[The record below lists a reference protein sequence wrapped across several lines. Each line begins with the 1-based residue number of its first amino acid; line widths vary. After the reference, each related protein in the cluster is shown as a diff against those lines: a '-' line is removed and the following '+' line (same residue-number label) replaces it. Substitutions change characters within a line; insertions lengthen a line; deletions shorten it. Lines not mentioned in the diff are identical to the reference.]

1 MNKHLSCRR
10 QAWLVTAH
18 VAGLVVGIC
27 ASSFAASSALPQPTS
42 TPATKPVQH
51 IQVMQAT
58 NAVDVYDFMEVT
70 VRPDQPVSGNPFTD
84 MVVNGEFSLVKDGT
98 PMKVDGFCDSPDG
111 SLYRIRFMP
120 ALPGEYQYTVTLR
133 EGENEISRTGSFTAR
148 RAWRHGLLRVDL
160 KHPFHFIWEGTGKHY
175 FWNGTTTYYLMGWQS
190 DAEIRRII
198 DRLTDLKIN
207 RLRVLLYGR
216 NEDRP

>member
-1 MNKHLSCRR
+1 MKAHLSCRWP
-10 QAWLVTAH
+10 AWLKRRCVTRLA
-18 VAGLVVGIC
+18 LVVC
-27 ASSFAASSALPQPTS
+27 ASSFATSSALPQPAS
-42 TPATKPVQH
+42 TPAAKPVQH

-58 NAVDVYDFMEVT
+58 NAVDVYDFLEVT
-70 VRPDQPVSGNPFTD
+70 VRPDVPVSGNPFTD
-84 MVVNGEFSLVKDGT
+84 TVVEGEFSLVKDGT

-120 ALPGEYQYTVTLR
+120 AQPGEYRYTVTLR
-133 EGENEISRTGSFTAR
+133 QGEHAISHNGSFTAR
-148 RAWRHGLLRVDL
+148 RVWRHGLLRVDP
-160 KHPFHFIWEGTGKHY
+160 KHPFHFIWKGTSEHY

-190 DAEIRRII
+190 DADIRRII